1 MLPRLWRF
9 ALTLTREY
17 HSAQDLLQSSCVR
30 ALERQKQFEIG
41 TRLDHWTFR
50 ITRSVWL
57 NELRSQQ
64 VRAIHQPLNPD
75 ELVATDQSLD
85 ESVLRSEVFTRVM
98 ALPEPQ
104 RLAVVLVYVEGF
116 SYAEASSILDIPV
129 GTVMSRLA
137 TARRHLSEKL
147 NVQHDTAKNDA
158 RQHLKK
164 VG

>member
-1 MLPRLWRF
+1 
-9 ALTLTREY
+9 
-17 HSAQDLLQSSCVR
+17 
-30 ALERQKQFEIG
+30 
-41 TRLDHWTFR
+41 
-50 ITRSVWL
+50 
-57 NELRSQQ
+57 
-64 VRAIHQPLNPD
+64 
-75 ELVATDQSLD
+75 
-85 ESVLRSEVFTRVM
+85 M

-147 NVQHDTAKNDA
+147 NVHHDTAKNDA